1 MLQTRYLRIVVFFA
15 RLLLGLALWEI
26 IVPKLGLRGLS
37 ERTRTNRLR
46 KAARR
51 MRSLA
56 IKMGGVMIKVGQ
68 FLSSRVD
75 VLPPEFTDELEGLQD
90 EVPAERFD
98 DLRKVAEAEFQKPL
112 EAVFAHIES
121 QPVAAASIGQAHR
134 AWLTKPS
141 AGNEPVDEKNQAEKD
156 ADLIQVI
163 VKIQRPNIEKIVTT
177 DLTALVRVGRWL
189 NWYKPIRRRAN
200 ISALLADFSKT
211 LFEEMDYINEG
222 KNAELFAQNFAD
234 RPRIIVPRVAWAYT
248 TRRVLTLE
256 DVSAI
261 KITDYD
267 AITAMNIDRAE
278 VAQLLFKTYLQ
289 QIFIDQFFHADPHPG
304 NLFVAPGKENGA
316 AGRDWQLVYIDFG
329 MMGRITP
336 EQRAGLREMAIAIT
350 TQDAQRTIKAYQM
363 LGFLLPDAD
372 IPLIE
377 RAGTQI
383 FERFWGK
390 STQELRQISIQE
402 VIDFTQQYKE
412 LLFEL
417 PFQLP
422 DDLILLG
429 RALSILSGMCASLDP
444 EFNVWLSILPYAQE
458 LIQEQRSQE
467 GNWEHWREEL
477 VQLEQ
482 RLIRLPGRLN
492 NLLLQLEA
500 GELATRNPQ
509 LNERISRLEGAVRRL
524 PVSILFSTAI
534 LSGTLIYIYS
544 DQRLGGALILIGL
557 LLSLWSLASR
567 H

>member
-1 MLQTRYLRIVVFFA
+1 MLQARYLRIVVFFA
-15 RLLLGLALWEI
+15 RLLLGFAFWEI
-26 IVPKLGLRGLS
+26 LLPKIGLRGLS
-37 ERTRTNRLR
+37 GRTRSNRLR

-51 MRSLA
+51 MRGLA

-75 VLPPEFTDELEGLQD
+75 VLPPEFTEELEGLQD
-90 EVPAERFD
+90 EVPAEQFK
-98 DLRKVAEAEFQKPL
+98 DLSRVAEVEFGQPI
-112 EAVFAHIES
+112 ETIFAHIDTE
-121 QPVAAASIGQAHR
+121 PVAAASIGQAHR
-134 AWLTKPS
+134 AWLKKPPL
-141 AGNEPVDEKNQAEKD
+141 ADAPLDEGRTAATES
-156 ADLIQVI
+156 DLIQVI

-177 DLTALVRVGRWL
+177 DLTALMRVGKWL
-189 NWYKPIRRRAN
+189 EWHKPIRRRAN
-200 ISALLADFSKT
+200 IQALLADFSKT

-222 KNAELFAQNFAD
+222 KNAELFAQNFSD
-234 RPRIIVPRVAWAYT
+234 RPRIIVPRVAWAFT

-261 KITDYD
+261 KITDYN
-267 AITAMNIDRAE
+267 AITTMNINRAE

-304 NLFVAPGKENGA
+304 NLFVAPGTEDGPG
-316 AGRDWQLVYIDFG
+316 GRDWQLVYIDFG
-329 MMGRITP
+329 MMGHITA

-372 IPLIE
+372 LPLIE
-377 RAGTQI
+377 KAGTQV

-390 STQELRQISIQE
+390 STQELRQISINE
-402 VIDFTQQYKE
+402 IMDFTQQYKE

-429 RALSILSGMCASLDP
+429 RALSILSGMCAGLDP
-444 EFNVWLSILPYAQE
+444 DFNIWLSILPYAQE
-458 LIQEQRSQE
+458 LMQEQRSQE

-477 VQLEQ
+477 TQLEQ

-492 NLLLQLEA
+492 NLLMQIEA
-500 GELATRNPQ
+500 GELATRNPL
-509 LNERISRLEGAVRRL
+509 LNERISRLEDAVRRL
-524 PVSILFSTAI
+524 PASILFATTVI
-534 LSGTLIYIYS
+534 SGTLIYIDY
-544 DQRLGGALILIGL
+544 DQRIGGAMILVGL
-557 LLSLWSLASR
+557 LLSFWSSAAR
-567 H
+567 R

>member
-1 MLQTRYLRIVVFFA
+1 VNAPA
-15 RLLLGLALWEI
+15 R
-26 IVPKLGLRGLS
+26 K
-37 ERTRTNRLR
+37 RLR

-112 EAVFAHIES
+112 EAVFARIES

-141 AGNEPVDEKNQAEKD
+141 AGNEPVDEKNQVEKD

-234 RPRIIVPRVAWAYT
+234 RLRIIVPRVAWAFT

-289 QIFIDQFFHADPHPG
+289 QIFIDQFFHADPPPG
-304 NLFVAPGKENGA
+304 ESIC
-316 AGRDWQLVYIDFG
+316 RSWQ
-329 MMGRITP
+329 RK
-336 EQRAGLREMAIAIT
+336 RCC
-350 TQDAQRTIKAYQM
+350 RT
-363 LGFLLPDAD
+363 
-372 IPLIE
+372 
-377 RAGTQI
+377 
-383 FERFWGK
+383 
-390 STQELRQISIQE
+390 
-402 VIDFTQQYKE
+402 
-412 LLFEL
+412 
-417 PFQLP
+417 
-422 DDLILLG
+422 
-429 RALSILSGMCASLDP
+429 
-444 EFNVWLSILPYAQE
+444 
-458 LIQEQRSQE
+458 
-467 GNWEHWREEL
+467 
-477 VQLEQ
+477 
-482 RLIRLPGRLN
+482 
-492 NLLLQLEA
+492 
-500 GELATRNPQ
+500 
-509 LNERISRLEGAVRRL
+509 
-524 PVSILFSTAI
+524 
-534 LSGTLIYIYS
+534 
-544 DQRLGGALILIGL
+544 
-557 LLSLWSLASR
+557 
-567 H
+567 

>member
-15 RLLLGLALWEI
+15 RLLLGFALWEI

>member
-15 RLLLGLALWEI
+15 RLLLGLAFWEI
-26 IVPKLGLRGLS
+26 ILPKFGLGGLS
-37 ERTRTNRLR
+37 ERTRTQRLR

-112 EAVFAHIES
+112 EAVFARIES

-141 AGNEPVDEKNQAEKD
+141 AGNEPVDEKNQVEND

-234 RPRIIVPRVAWAYT
+234 RPRIIVPRVAWAFT

-304 NLFVAPGKENGA
+304 NLFVAPGRENGA

-336 EQRAGLREMAIAIT
+336 GQRAGLREMAIAIT

-492 NLLLQLEA
+492 NLLMQLEA

-524 PVSILFSTAI
+524 PASILFSTAI

-544 DQRLGGALILIGL
+544 DQRFGGAIILIGI
-557 LLSLWSLASR
+557 LLSLWSLATR
-567 H
+567 R